1 MLHAFSRLELA
12 IGSEN
17 LQILKNSTVVV
28 LGVGGVG
35 SYAAEALAR
44 SAIGKIILVDKDVV
58 DITNINRQIH
68 ALTSTVGMSKV
79 ELMVTRI
86 KEINPDCE
94 VIPLHMFYNEETSE
108 EIFSHQPDY
117 IVDAIDTMTCKIQV
131 ILESKK
137 RNVPI
142 ISSMGAAN
150 KMDPTQFVVT
160 DISKTHTDPVARVI
174 RQQLKKHGIHKGV
187 QVVFSPEKPIALQED
202 LYQVVGKKTSEIRKE
217 KRPPASNAFVP
228 PVAGMILASVVVREL
243 IQS

>member
-137 RNVPI
+137 EMSLLFPPWVLPI
-142 ISSMGAAN
+142 KWILPSLSLQISP
-150 KMDPTQFVVT
+150 KHIQ
-160 DISKTHTDPVARVI
+160 I
-174 RQQLKKHGIHKGV
+174 QLL
-187 QVVFSPEKPIALQED
+187 E
-202 LYQVVGKKTSEIRKE
+202 
-217 KRPPASNAFVP
+217 
-228 PVAGMILASVVVREL
+228 
-243 IQS
+243 